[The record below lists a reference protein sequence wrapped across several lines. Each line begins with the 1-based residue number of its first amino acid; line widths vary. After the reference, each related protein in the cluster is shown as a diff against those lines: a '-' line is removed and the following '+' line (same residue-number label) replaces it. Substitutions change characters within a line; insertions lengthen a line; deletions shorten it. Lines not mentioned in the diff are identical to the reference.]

1 LLGSLCVLSH
11 FFSVVKA
18 KTHVQSHSSFDEVR
32 RFSRKGRKGRRGHG
46 GRQLR
51 KCATSPFYFEN
62 QPLMRRPI
70 LASNPQVHFS
80 LPWIKE
86 LRATN
91 AFQAWNKTTDP
102 VLFDSTFAT
111 NSAASLKIVDL
122 IYARPRCATVWEP
135 KHPYDGKADALSD
148 IGLRLAGSSP
158 FRRFCIYLTSSLT
171 VRVVRSQRVS
181 MTSTSTRTLRRR
193 ARRSRLP
200 LRQARRPSF
209 GRSKASDQGSL
220 NNSPRFHLLPPTQ
233 LD

>member
-1 LLGSLCVLSH
+1 MAMVGGNFGSALLLLS
-11 FFSVVKA
+11 
-18 KTHVQSHSSFDEVR
+18 TI
-32 RFSRKGRKGRRGHG
+32 
-46 GRQLR
+46 
-51 KCATSPFYFEN
+51 EN

-102 VLFDSTFAT
+102 VLFDSTYAT
-111 NSAASLKIVDL
+111 NSIASLKIVDL

-171 VRVVRSQRVS
+171 VRVRSQRVS

-200 LRQARRPSF
+200 LRQARRPSS
-209 GRSKASDQGSL
+209 GRSKASDQGFL